1 MSGLRISWET
11 ADNITVDNLTEVYNQ
26 LEADVACYE
35 NGTRWLHEDDVKYNK
50 KLMKAINRVLNYY
63 GKSNKAPVANEW

>member
-26 LEADVACYE
+26 LEADMICYK

-50 KLMKAINRVLNYY
+50 KLMKAIDRVLTYY
-63 GKSNKAPVANEW
+63 GKDTSTSRASEW